1 MQVKF
6 TAPLILGLFS
16 ILCAAGCITISS
28 PSNSVPPKLA
38 TLKELTLEKLPPD
51 GSDSG
56 YWFYQRNMPESG
68 PAIFHFDDAH
78 HIHMNI
84 NKNIVNFRVLQSE
97 SSPQI
102 WKFQSGAITAV
113 LKPGPKSMDGNL
125 VKYPQATLT
134 ISAPAYKTVTIP
146 VKGLTLNE

>member
-16 ILCAAGCITISS
+16 ILCVAGCATISS
-28 PSNSVPPKLA
+28 PSNSVSPKLA
-38 TLKELTLEKLPPD
+38 TLKELTLEKLPRE

-84 NKNIVNFRVLQSE
+84 NKNIFHFRVLQSE
-97 SSPQI
+97 STAQT
-102 WKFQSGAITAV
+102 WKFQSDNITAV
-113 LKPGPKSMDGNL
+113 LQPGPEA
-125 VKYPQATLT
+125 KYYEMN
-134 ISAPAYKTVTIP
+134 SN
-146 VKGLTLNE
+146 KGL